1 MQLYNLIFE
10 LKADHVI
17 LLIYLIAMQN
27 FQLFK
32 SWEMNFSETHMKL
45 LLWHNLSIKI
55 LICH

>member
-1 MQLYNLIFE
+1 MQLSNLIFE

-32 SWEMNFSETHMKL
+32 SSEMNFFRNAYETFVVAYPL
-45 LLWHNLSIKI
+45 Y
-55 LICH
+55 